1 MMRATAEDA
10 DAAELVGINSRAVY
24 ARATAL
30 AVAIATLGGLF
41 LAIRSV
47 FDPVSG
53 PTQLIFAFE
62 AVVIGGMGS
71 LWGTLLGG
79 LALGVAQTVGA
90 QINPEYRSPGRTS
103 AVPGGAGR
111 SVQRRPLEPEADAMK
126 VQRWTRT
133 SKLFTGGTVVLAA
146 LLATVPLLFDPDVV
160 QKLTNLLI
168 LVLLAAMWN
177 ALAGY
182 GGLLSVGQ
190 QAFIGIGAYGTVFF
204 AGLGISPYPAML
216 LATLLAGAISVPIS
230 FFALR
235 LRAAQFA
242 IGMWVTAEVISIF
255 VRLDQNL
262 GAGTGI
268 SLIQMNQYEPN
279 FRQAYTFWLALAFTV
294 IFLAAVFFLLR
305 SPLGASLQAIRD
317 DEDAARSLGVRVA
330 SRKRLLFVLAGFG
343 CGAAG
348 VLVVANT
355 LFIEPGSIFSV
366 QWSAYMIF
374 MVLVGGLGTFEGPIL
389 GAILLFAIQTTFTQ
403 GGPWYLVGLGATAAL
418 FALALPRGL
427 WGTIEERLGLA
438 PVACRLS
445 RGRDQG

>member
-1 MMRATAEDA
+1 
-10 DAAELVGINSRAVY
+10 
-24 ARATAL
+24 
-30 AVAIATLGGLF
+30 
-41 LAIRSV
+41 
-47 FDPVSG
+47 
-53 PTQLIFAFE
+53 
-62 AVVIGGMGS
+62 
-71 LWGTLLGG
+71 
-79 LALGVAQTVGA
+79 
-90 QINPEYRSPGRTS
+90 
-103 AVPGGAGR
+103 
-111 SVQRRPLEPEADAMK
+111 MK

-133 SKLFTGGTVVLAA
+133 SKLFTGATGAVAVALAV
-146 LLATVPLLFDPDVV
+146 VPLIFGPDIV

-204 AGLGISPYPAML
+204 AGMGFSPYLAML
-216 LATLLAGAISVPIS
+216 LATVLAGAVSVPMS
-230 FFALR
+230 LFALR

-242 IGMWVTAEVISIF
+242 IGMWVIAEVISIL
-255 VRLDQNL
+255 VRLDNNL

-268 SLIQMNQYEPN
+268 SLFQMNQFAPN
-279 FRQAYTFWLALAFTV
+279 FRQAYTFWMALGFTV
-294 IFLAAVFFLLR
+294 LFLAAMFFLLR

-355 LFIEPGSIFSV
+355 LFIEPGSVFSV

-418 FALALPRGL
+418 FALVLPRGL
-427 WGTIEERLGLA
+427 WGAIEERFGLRLM
-438 PVACRLS
+438 PVGYRVVSPEKKSEAS
-445 RGRDQG
+445 A

>member
-1 MMRATAEDA
+1 MN
-10 DAAELVGINSRAVY
+10 V
-24 ARATAL
+24 
-30 AVAIATLGGLF
+30 
-41 LAIRSV
+41 
-47 FDPVSG
+47 
-53 PTQLIFAFE
+53 
-62 AVVIGGMGS
+62 
-71 LWGTLLGG
+71 
-79 LALGVAQTVGA
+79 
-90 QINPEYRSPGRTS
+90 
-103 AVPGGAGR
+103 
-111 SVQRRPLEPEADAMK
+111 K
-126 VQRWTRT
+126 RWTRT
-133 SKLFTGGTVVLAA
+133 SKLFTGATVVIATSMAFIPLA
-146 LLATVPLLFDPDVV
+146 FDPEVV
-160 QKLTNLLI
+160 QKVTNLLI

-182 GGLLSVGQ
+182 GGLLSIGQ
-190 QAFIGIGAYGTVFF
+190 QAFIGMGAYGTVFF
-204 AGLGISPYPAML
+204 ADLGVSPYLAMVLAML
-216 LATLLAGAISVPIS
+216 LAGVVSIPIS
-230 FFALR
+230 LFALR

-242 IGMWVTAEVISIF
+242 IGMWVIAETISIL

-268 SLIQMNQYEPN
+268 SLIQMNQYNPN
-279 FRQAYTFWLALAFTV
+279 FRQAYTFWMALAFTSL
-294 IFLAAVFFLLR
+294 FLAAVFFLLR

-366 QWSAYMIF
+366 QWTAYMIF

-418 FALALPRGL
+418 FALALPRGI
-427 WGTIEERLGLA
+427 WGTIEQRLGLRLL
-438 PVACRLS
+438 PVGYRVESSEGELVAGS
-445 RGRDQG
+445 

>member
-1 MMRATAEDA
+1 MR
-10 DAAELVGINSRAVY
+10 
-24 ARATAL
+24 
-30 AVAIATLGGLF
+30 
-41 LAIRSV
+41 
-47 FDPVSG
+47 
-53 PTQLIFAFE
+53 
-62 AVVIGGMGS
+62 
-71 LWGTLLGG
+71 
-79 LALGVAQTVGA
+79 
-90 QINPEYRSPGRTS
+90 
-103 AVPGGAGR
+103 
-111 SVQRRPLEPEADAMK
+111 

-133 SKLFTGGTVVLAA
+133 SKLFTGATLVVAA
-146 LLATVPLLFDPDVV
+146 LLATVPLLLDPDWV

-182 GGLLSVGQ
+182 GGLLSIGQ

-204 AGLGISPYPAML
+204 AGLGVSPYLAMILAML
-216 LATLLAGAISVPIS
+216 GAGTVSVPIS

-242 IGMWVTAEVISIF
+242 IGMWVIAEVISIL

-268 SLIQMNQYEPN
+268 SLIQLNQYAPN
-279 FRQAYTFWLALAFTV
+279 FRQAYTFWLALAFTI

-330 SRKRLLFVLAGFG
+330 ARKRLLFVLAGFG

-355 LFIEPGSIFSV
+355 LFIEPGSVFSV

-374 MVLVGGLGTFEGPIL
+374 MVLVGGLGTFEGPIV

-418 FALALPRGL
+418 VALILPRGL
-427 WGTIEERLGLA
+427 WGTIEERLGLRLL
-438 PVACRLS
+438 PVGYRVVKV
-445 RGRDQG
+445 RGDEKTA

>member
-1 MMRATAEDA
+1 MR
-10 DAAELVGINSRAVY
+10 
-24 ARATAL
+24 
-30 AVAIATLGGLF
+30 
-41 LAIRSV
+41 
-47 FDPVSG
+47 
-53 PTQLIFAFE
+53 
-62 AVVIGGMGS
+62 
-71 LWGTLLGG
+71 
-79 LALGVAQTVGA
+79 
-90 QINPEYRSPGRTS
+90 
-103 AVPGGAGR
+103 
-111 SVQRRPLEPEADAMK
+111 

-133 SKLFTGGTVVLAA
+133 SKLFTGGTLVLAA

-190 QAFIGIGAYGTVFF
+190 QAFIGIGAYGTVFL
-204 AGLGISPYPAML
+204 AGLGIGPYPAMV

-294 IFLAAVFFLLR
+294 IFLGAVFFLLR

-427 WGTIEERLGLA
+427 WGTLEERLGLRLL
-438 PVACRLS
+438 PVGYRVVEIKGEE
-445 RGRDQG
+445 RTV

>member
-1 MMRATAEDA
+1 
-10 DAAELVGINSRAVY
+10 
-24 ARATAL
+24 
-30 AVAIATLGGLF
+30 
-41 LAIRSV
+41 
-47 FDPVSG
+47 
-53 PTQLIFAFE
+53 
-62 AVVIGGMGS
+62 
-71 LWGTLLGG
+71 
-79 LALGVAQTVGA
+79 
-90 QINPEYRSPGRTS
+90 
-103 AVPGGAGR
+103 
-111 SVQRRPLEPEADAMK
+111 MK

-133 SKLFTGGTVVLAA
+133 SKLFTAGTGGVALALA
-146 LLATVPLLFDPDVV
+146 LVPLIFDPDVV

-168 LVLLAAMWN
+168 LVILAAMWN

-204 AGLGISPYPAML
+204 AGMGVSPYVAML
-216 LATLLAGAISVPIS
+216 LAMVLAGAVSVPIS
-230 FFALR
+230 LLALR

-242 IGMWVTAEVISIF
+242 IGMWVIAEVISIL
-255 VRLDQNL
+255 VRLDKNL

-268 SLIQMNQYEPN
+268 SLIQMNQFAPN
-279 FRQAYTFWLALAFTV
+279 FRQAYTFWMALGFTV
-294 IFLAAVFFLLR
+294 LFLAALFFLLR
-305 SPLGASLQAIRD
+305 SSLGASLQAIRD

-355 LFIEPGSIFSV
+355 LFIEPGSVFSV

-389 GAILLFAIQTTFTQ
+389 GAILLFAIQTIFTQ

-418 FALALPRGL
+418 VALVLPRGL
-427 WGTIEERLGLA
+427 WGTIEERLGLRLMPVGYRVVA
-438 PVACRLS
+438 PKTKTETKVQAS
-445 RGRDQG
+445 A

>member
-1 MMRATAEDA
+1 VRVE
-10 DAAELVGINSRAVY
+10 
-24 ARATAL
+24 
-30 AVAIATLGGLF
+30 
-41 LAIRSV
+41 
-47 FDPVSG
+47 
-53 PTQLIFAFE
+53 
-62 AVVIGGMGS
+62 
-71 LWGTLLGG
+71 
-79 LALGVAQTVGA
+79 
-90 QINPEYRSPGRTS
+90 
-103 AVPGGAGR
+103 
-111 SVQRRPLEPEADAMK
+111 
-126 VQRWTRT
+126 RWTRT
-133 SKLFTGGTVVLAA
+133 SKLFTGGSAVVALGLAS
-146 LLATVPLLFDPDVV
+146 VPLIFDPDVV

-168 LVLLAAMWN
+168 LVILATMWN

-182 GGLLSVGQ
+182 GGLVSVGQ
-190 QAFIGIGAYGTVFF
+190 QAFIGMGAYGTVFL
-204 AGLGISPYPAML
+204 AGLGFSPYVAML
-216 LATLLAGAISVPIS
+216 LAMVLAGALSVPIS

-242 IGMWVTAEVISIF
+242 IGMWVIAEVVSIL
-255 VRLDQNL
+255 VRLDKNL

-268 SLIQMNQYEPN
+268 SLIQMNQYDPN
-279 FRQAYTFWLALAFTV
+279 FRQAYTFWMALAFAV
-294 IFLAAVFFLLR
+294 LFLAALFFLLR

-355 LFIEPGSIFSV
+355 LFIEPGSVFSV

-418 FALALPRGL
+418 FALVLPRGL
-427 WGTIEERLGLA
+427 WGVIEGRLGLRLM
-438 PVACRLS
+438 PVGYRVVSQKTKTEEKAQV
-445 RGRDQG
+445 GA

>member
-1 MMRATAEDA
+1 M
-10 DAAELVGINSRAVY
+10 
-24 ARATAL
+24 
-30 AVAIATLGGLF
+30 
-41 LAIRSV
+41 SV
-47 FDPVSG
+47 
-53 PTQLIFAFE
+53 
-62 AVVIGGMGS
+62 
-71 LWGTLLGG
+71 
-79 LALGVAQTVGA
+79 
-90 QINPEYRSPGRTS
+90 
-103 AVPGGAGR
+103 
-111 SVQRRPLEPEADAMK
+111 K
-126 VQRWTRT
+126 RWTRT
-133 SKLFTGGTVVLAA
+133 SSLFTGGAGMLAVA
-146 LLATVPLLFDPDVV
+146 LAMVPLVFDPDVV

-182 GGLLSVGQ
+182 GGLVSIGQ

-204 AGLGISPYPAML
+204 AGYGMSPYAAMV
-216 LATLLAGAISVPIS
+216 LAMLLAGAISVPIS

-242 IGMWVTAEVISIF
+242 IGMWVIAEVISIL

-268 SLIQMNQYEPN
+268 SLISMNQFDPN
-279 FRQAYTFWLALAFTV
+279 FRQAYTFWTALAFTAL
-294 IFLAAVFFLLR
+294 FLAALFFLLR

-317 DEDAARSLGVRVA
+317 DEEAARSLGVRVA

-366 QWSAYMIF
+366 QWTAYMIF

-389 GAILLFAIQTTFTQ
+389 GAILLFAVQTTFTQ

-427 WGTIEERLGLA
+427 WGALEDRLGLRLM
-438 PVACRLS
+438 PVGYRVEPAEKEVAA
-445 RGRDQG
+445 GG

>member
-1 MMRATAEDA
+1 MR
-10 DAAELVGINSRAVY
+10 
-24 ARATAL
+24 
-30 AVAIATLGGLF
+30 VA
-41 LAIRSV
+41 
-47 FDPVSG
+47 
-53 PTQLIFAFE
+53 
-62 AVVIGGMGS
+62 
-71 LWGTLLGG
+71 
-79 LALGVAQTVGA
+79 
-90 QINPEYRSPGRTS
+90 
-103 AVPGGAGR
+103 
-111 SVQRRPLEPEADAMK
+111 
-126 VQRWTRT
+126 RWTRT
-133 SKLFTGGTVVLAA
+133 SKLFTGGTLVMAA
-146 LLATVPLLFDPDVV
+146 LLACVPLVFEPDLV
-160 QKLTNLLI
+160 QKLTTLLI

-204 AGLGISPYPAML
+204 AGLGVTPYVAML
-216 LATLLAGAISVPIS
+216 VATVLAGAISLPIS
-230 FFALR
+230 LFALR

-242 IGMWVTAEVISIF
+242 IGMWVIAEVISII

-268 SLIQMNQYEPN
+268 SLIQLDQYDPT

-294 IFLAAVFFLLR
+294 LFMAALFFLLR

-317 DEDAARSLGVRVA
+317 DEEAARSLGVRVA
-330 SRKRLLFVLAGFG
+330 ARKRLLFVLAGFG

-348 VLVVANT
+348 VLIAANT

-418 FALALPRGL
+418 FALLLPRGL
-427 WGTIEERLGLA
+427 WGTIEERLGLRLL
-438 PVACRLS
+438 PVGYRVVEAR
-445 RGRDQG
+445 REKETA